1 MNLATQILSHTKSNF
16 ARMKSLPNVYENFWF
31 VSLLRKLTQPILFS
45 VRNFCS
51 NSKHNLVLLKN
62 KVYPVLFERV
72 PRRAPSTGCHAGTPL
87 ADDLRRLPS
96 NPCRRTCLASRA
108 LNRPTEALET
118 KCKICPPRH
127 IFLDG
132 FSPADYLVEMLY
144 GRGAASAE

>member
-1 MNLATQILSHTKSNF
+1 MVKDIVKI
-16 ARMKSLPNVYENFWF
+16 
-31 VSLLRKLTQPILFS
+31 SLLRKLNLREIFASQ
-45 VRNFCS
+45 NFAEHRVSDVTNPVPYEIIPRRKSCS
-51 NSKHNLVLLKN
+51 NSKLNLVLLKN

-87 ADDLRRLPS
+87 AADLRRLAS
-96 NPCRRTCLASRA
+96 NPCRRTHFASRA
-108 LNRPTEALET
+108 LNRLTEALET

-132 FSPADYLVEMLY
+132 FSPADYLVKMLY

>member
-1 MNLATQILSHTKSNF
+1 MVKDIVKI
-16 ARMKSLPNVYENFWF
+16 
-31 VSLLRKLTQPILFS
+31 SLLRKLNLREILRS
-45 VRNFCS
+45 KNFAEHRVPDVTNPVPRKIIPRRKSCS
-51 NSKHNLVLLKN
+51 NSKLNLVLLKN

-87 ADDLRRLPS
+87 AADLRRLAS
-96 NPCRRTCLASRA
+96 NPCRRTCLANRA
-108 LNRPTEALET
+108 LNRLTEALET

-132 FSPADYLVEMLY
+132 FSPADYLVKMLY

>member
-1 MNLATQILSHTKSNF
+1 MVKDIVKI
-16 ARMKSLPNVYENFWF
+16 
-31 VSLLRKLTQPILFS
+31 SLLRKLNLREIFASQ
-45 VRNFCS
+45 NFAEHRVSDVTNPVPRKIIPRRKSCS
-51 NSKHNLVLLKN
+51 NSKLNLVLLKN

-87 ADDLRRLPS
+87 AADLRRLAS
-96 NPCRRTCLASRA
+96 NPCRRTYFASRA

-132 FSPADYLVEMLY
+132 FSPADYLVKMLY

>member
-1 MNLATQILSHTKSNF
+1 MVKDIVKI
-16 ARMKSLPNVYENFWF
+16 
-31 VSLLRKLTQPILFS
+31 SLLRKLHLREIFASQ
-45 VRNFCS
+45 NFAEHRVSDVTNPVPRKIIPRRKSCS
-51 NSKHNLVLLKN
+51 NSKLNLVLLKN

-87 ADDLRRLPS
+87 AADLRRLAS
-96 NPCRRTCLASRA
+96 NPCRRTHFASRA